1 MSNLCLDNFFLFT
14 LSWLNLLNGFVKVF
28 LNFWLATCWDGVLRT
43 WIGLKPKS
51 SHVKLSTYTIVK
63 LDLSLVKFWLKELI
77 YSLTNEG
84 FSFAWI
90 WVNELTMCFVIRY
103 EIGHVNVIKLN
114 YILEHAMIKV
124 QELVSVC
131 RWAIK
136 NRLASVI

>member
-1 MSNLCLDNFFLFT
+1 
-14 LSWLNLLNGFVKVF
+14 
-28 LNFWLATCWDGVLRT
+28 
-43 WIGLKPKS
+43 
-51 SHVKLSTYTIVK
+51 
-63 LDLSLVKFWLKELI
+63 
-77 YSLTNEG
+77 
-84 FSFAWI
+84 
-90 WVNELTMCFVIRY
+90 MCFVIRY